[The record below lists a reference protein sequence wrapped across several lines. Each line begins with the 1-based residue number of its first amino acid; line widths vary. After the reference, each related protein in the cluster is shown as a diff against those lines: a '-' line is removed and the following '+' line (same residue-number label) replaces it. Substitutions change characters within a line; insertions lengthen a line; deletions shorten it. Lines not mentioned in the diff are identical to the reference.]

1 MMDANAWTRQ
11 VRMSVKVLEK
21 AYYLRTSVSNV
32 GTRTRYFSFQCPGQ
46 LAQLRNF
53 LTLSK
58 PSIINEFSMLVRCG
72 AGVHSRPG

>member
-11 VRMSVKVLEK
+11 VRMSVKVEK

-32 GTRTRYFSFQCPGQ
+32 GTRHFSFQCPGE
-46 LAQLRNF
+46 LAQLRIF

-58 PSIINEFSMLVRCG
+58 PSIL
-72 AGVHSRPG
+72 